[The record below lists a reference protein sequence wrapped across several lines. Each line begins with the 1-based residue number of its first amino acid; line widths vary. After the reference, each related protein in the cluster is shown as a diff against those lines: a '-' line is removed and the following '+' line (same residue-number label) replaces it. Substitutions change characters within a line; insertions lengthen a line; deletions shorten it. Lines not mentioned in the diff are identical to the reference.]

1 MLNKVVKDK
10 LLDGAFIPA
19 HPLALFKDKTFD
31 EFSQRLL
38 TQYYIE
44 SGVDGLAVGVHT
56 TQFEIHDDFSFYQ
69 KILTT
74 AMEEI
79 QANAAS
85 DFIKVAGVSG
95 DIEQAKKEAQ
105 FVKDLG
111 YDLVLLSNNGLSQ
124 LTEEELLVRAKEVA
138 AIIPIIGFYLQTSVG
153 GRVFSAEYWKQFCEI
168 PNVYAIKI
176 APFDRYL
183 TIDVA
188 RAVMHSSRHD
198 EIALYTGN
206 DDEIIH
212 DLFTVF
218 EEEVAGELRKK
229 RIVGGLLGHWAAWT
243 SKAVELF
250 REIKEEREKDV
261 LNSKWMT
268 IAQQVTHA
276 NAAFFDS
283 RNQFKGSI
291 AGINEV
297 LRRQGVIRSNSC
309 LSDREVLS
317 EGQLELIDEV
327 YELYPQLHDDE
338 FVKQFLIKKSTRI

>member
-297 LRRQGVIRSNSC
+297 LRRQGLIRSNSC

-327 YELYPQLHDDE
+327 YEIYPQLHDDE
-338 FVKQFLIKKSTRI
+338 FVKQFLINKSTRI

>member
-1 MLNKVVKDK
+1 MLSKVVKDK
-10 LLDGAFIPA
+10 LMDGAFIPA
-19 HPLALFKDKTFD
+19 HPLALFEDKTFD
-31 EFSQRLL
+31 ELSQRRL

-69 KILTT
+69 KVLST

-79 QANAAS
+79 QANAGA

-95 DIEQAKKEAQ
+95 DVEQAKKEAQ

-111 YDLVLLSNNGLSQ
+111 YDIVLLSNNGLSHFS
-124 LTEEELLVRAKEVA
+124 EEELLDRAKEVA
-138 AIIPIIGFYLQTSVG
+138 SIIPIIGFYLQTSVG
-153 GRVFSAEYWKQFCEI
+153 GRVFSTEYWKQFCEI
-168 PNVYAIKI
+168 PNVFAIKI

-206 DDEIIH
+206 DDAIVH

-218 EEEVAGELRKK
+218 EEEVAGKLRKK

-250 REIKEEREKDV
+250 REIKEEREKEA

-268 IAQQVTHA
+268 VAQQITHV

-291 AGINEV
+291 AGINEI
-297 LRRQGVIRSNSC
+297 LRRQGLIRSNIC

-317 EGQLELIDEV
+317 KGQLELIDEV
-327 YELYPQLHDDE
+327 YELYPHLNDDE
-338 FVKQFLIKKSTRI
+338 FVKQFLINNSTRI

>member
-1 MLNKVVKDK
+1 MLSKVVKNK
-10 LLDGAFIPA
+10 LMDGAFIPA
-19 HPLALFKDKTFD
+19 HPLALFEDKTFD
-31 EFSQRLL
+31 EFSQRRL
-38 TQYYIE
+38 TQYYIA

-56 TQFEIHDDFSFYQ
+56 TQFEIHDDFTFYQ
-69 KILTT
+69 KILST

-79 QANAAS
+79 EAHSAS

-105 FVKDLG
+105 FVKELG
-111 YDLVLLSNNGLSQ
+111 YDLVLLSNNGLSHFS
-124 LTEEELLVRAKEVA
+124 EEELLERAKEVA
-138 AIIPIIGFYLQTSVG
+138 SIIPIIGFYLQTSVG
-153 GRVFSAEYWKQFCEI
+153 GRVFSPEYWKQFCEI
-168 PNVYAIKI
+168 PNVFAIKI

-206 DDEIIH
+206 DDEIVH

-218 EEEVAGELRKK
+218 EEEVDGELRKK

-250 REIKEEREKDV
+250 REIKQERENDAI
-261 LNSKWMT
+261 NSKWMT
-268 IAQQVTHA
+268 IAQQITHV

-283 RNQFKGSI
+283 RHQFKGSI
-291 AGINEV
+291 AGINEI
-297 LRRQGVIRSNSC
+297 LRRQGLIRSNIC

-317 EGQLELIDEV
+317 EGQLEFIDEV
-327 YELYPQLHDDE
+327 YALYPHLHDDE
-338 FVKQFLIKKSTRI
+338 FVKQFLINNSTTI

>member
-19 HPLALFKDKTFD
+19 HPLALFEDKTFD

-297 LRRQGVIRSNSC
+297 LRRQGLIRSNSC

-338 FVKQFLIKKSTRI
+338 FVKQFLINKSTRI

>member
-19 HPLALFKDKTFD
+19 HPLALFEDKTFD

-297 LRRQGVIRSNSC
+297 LRRQGLIRSNSC

-327 YELYPQLHDDE
+327 YEIYPQLHDDE
-338 FVKQFLIKKSTRI
+338 FVKQFLINKSTRI